1 MDEKRGRLIT
11 VLLVGGGV
19 LVYAGTQASS
29 FRPGQ
34 WSGALWA
41 ILLGLP
47 FFVFGLLLYRN
58 GRGAAWAENILQKSS
73 QWLGVT
79 PLQAALVAMSPVFGY
94 ISVLAA
100 GFSKRMYSP
109 GWAVTAW
116 ILGMALILAGGWRT
130 SR

>member
-47 FFVFGLLLYRN
+47 FLCSGFCSIGTAGARRGRRIFCKKPAN
-58 GRGAAWAENILQKSS
+58 GSE
-73 QWLGVT
+73 
-79 PLQAALVAMSPVFGY
+79 
-94 ISVLAA
+94 
-100 GFSKRMYSP
+100 
-109 GWAVTAW
+109 
-116 ILGMALILAGGWRT
+116 
-130 SR
+130 